1 MMVGEILHGTFTLKN
16 NSEIDLQYGISM
28 LSEKSEVV
36 QAFSGPSEIGT
47 LNLEPLSFYLHNP
60 ELPGIIVNCKRIS
73 FYPMTFAS
81 SVECLY

>member
-1 MMVGEILHGTFTLKN
+1 MVGEILHGTFTLKN

-60 ELPGIIVNCKRIS
+60 NLPGIIENCKGIS

-81 SVECLY
+81 SAECLY